1 MAGGINQDP
10 EKVGYYTLLSDE
22 RLLSWG
28 CLDEDP
34 GGRVDLEE
42 VTRMKVMPRTVHK
55 PPDEATRAVN
65 SGYEGTCASRT
76 VHLFMTHSDAR
87 APACAHGPLTGGQ
100 DCACRKGCSL
110 RGRDPSVP

>member
-10 EKVGYYTLLSDE
+10 EKVGYYTLLPDE

-28 CLDEDP
+28 RLDEDP

-42 VTRMKVMPRTVHK
+42 VTRMTVLPRTMHK
-55 PPDEATRAVN
+55 PPDEAARAVN

-76 VHLFMTHSDAR
+76 VH
-87 APACAHGPLTGGQ
+87 
-100 DCACRKGCSL
+100 
-110 RGRDPSVP
+110 